1 MFVNQ
6 LRKKNP
12 ALLNTAFELHQT
24 GRVSPDSYIIDVD
37 TFLENARNIAE
48 TGKAYGIRL
57 FFMLK
62 QVGRNP
68 YLAKRLVEMG
78 YEGAVTVD
86 YKEAEVMMRHGIP
99 IKNAGHLVQIPGH
112 KVKCFVAYGVE
123 YMTVYTREKIEEIQK
138 AAAELGK
145 IQKILLRVAA
155 GGDMMYSGQTAGFS
169 LEEMKEIAL
178 WVEKDCKNVK
188 VAGVTSFPCYLYDS
202 EEKKIRPIHN
212 LKTVLEAAS
221 IMEKAGMLCELV
233 NTPSASCCSTLKK
246 MAVYGGNSAEPG
258 HGLTGTTPLHAEC
271 DEPEIPCCVYVT
283 EVSHNFENRGYCYGG
298 GYYRRSHVENALVGT
313 GMEKMEQVSVIP
325 PDSDSID
332 YHFGLS
338 QMCQVGDTV
347 LMAFRFQIF
356 VTRSDV
362 VLVEGLHRGEK
373 KIIGVYD
380 SQGRQKWTKDS

>member
-12 ALLNTAFELHQT
+12 ALVNAAFDLHQT
-24 GRVSPDSYIIDVD
+24 GQISPDSYIIDVD
-37 TFLENARNIAE
+37 TFMENACYIAKTAE
-48 TGKAYGIRL
+48 AYGIRL

-68 YLAKRLVEMG
+68 YLAKKLIDIG

-86 YKEAEVMMRHGIP
+86 YKEAEVMMLHHIP
-99 IKNAGHLVQIPGH
+99 IKNAGHLVQIPSR
-112 KVKCFVAYGVE
+112 KVKEIVAYGAE
-123 YMTVYTREKIEEIQK
+123 YITVYTREKIEEIQK
-138 AAAELGK
+138 AAEELGK
-145 IQKILLRVAA
+145 IQKILLRVSAD
-155 GGDMMYSGQTAGFS
+155 GDMMYSGQTAGFS
-169 LEEMKEIAL
+169 PEEMKETAS
-178 WVEKDCKNVK
+178 WTKKNCTNVK
-188 VAGVTSFPCYLYDS
+188 IAGVTSFPCYLYDS
-202 EEKKIRPIHN
+202 EEKKVRPMHN
-212 LKTVLEAAS
+212 LKTVLDAAETLKKMG
-221 IMEKAGMLCELV
+221 IDCELI
-233 NTPSASCCSTLKK
+233 NTPSASCCSTLRK

-313 GMEKMEQVSVIP
+313 TVEDAEKVSVIP
-325 PDSDSID
+325 PDCDSID

-338 QMCQVGDTV
+338 RMCRVGDTV

-362 VLVEGLHRGEK
+362 VLVEGLRAGK
-373 KIIGVYD
+373 PKIAGIYD
-380 SQGRQKWTKDS
+380 SQGRQK

>member
-37 TFLENARNIAE
+37 TFLENARNIAK

-123 YMTVYTREKIEEIQK
+123 YMTVYTRRKNRRDTK
-138 AAAELGK
+138 SRRG
-145 IQKILLRVAA
+145 
-155 GGDMMYSGQTAGFS
+155 T
-169 LEEMKEIAL
+169 
-178 WVEKDCKNVK
+178 WKDTENI
-188 VAGVTSFPCYLYDS
+188 TPC
-202 EEKKIRPIHN
+202 R
-212 LKTVLEAAS
+212 
-221 IMEKAGMLCELV
+221 C
-233 NTPSASCCSTLKK
+233 
-246 MAVYGGNSAEPG
+246 
-258 HGLTGTTPLHAEC
+258 
-271 DEPEIPCCVYVT
+271 
-283 EVSHNFENRGYCYGG
+283 
-298 GYYRRSHVENALVGT
+298 RR
-313 GMEKMEQVSVIP
+313 
-325 PDSDSID
+325 
-332 YHFGLS
+332 
-338 QMCQVGDTV
+338 
-347 LMAFRFQIF
+347 
-356 VTRSDV
+356 
-362 VLVEGLHRGEK
+362 
-373 KIIGVYD
+373 
-380 SQGRQKWTKDS
+380 